1 MPTMANNH
9 FSSMSTPEATTPQ
22 ANAHI
27 GGNQVMGLNNSVI
40 AESWGNDIRSVFTYD
55 TFECQVK
62 FTHPMVST
70 DGAVGNAP
78 QERGGN

>member
-1 MPTMANNH
+1 M
-9 FSSMSTPEATTPQ
+9 
-22 ANAHI
+22 
-27 GGNQVMGLNNSVI
+27 GGNQVMGLKSSVT
-40 AESWGNDIRSVFTYD
+40 AESWGNAIRSGFTHD

-78 QERGGN
+78 H